1 MKSQLGG
8 LRRKFMSNHLITTQ
22 SDSDKVQSDN
32 VEENAIEW
40 LTLF

>member
-8 LRRKFMSNHLITTQ
+8 LRRKFMNNQLITTQ
-22 SDSDKVQSDN
+22 SWGDKNKSAQK
-32 VEENAIEW
+32 EENAIEW